1 MVISISEIQIVPIK
15 SKNGMV
21 GFASIIIGDAFYL
34 GSIAIFMRPEGGYR
48 LTYPRRKN
56 TRQNLN
62 FFYPINK
69 EVAHQVELAVIKKY
83 EEIVIDTN

>member
-1 MVISISEIQIVPIK
+1 MISINEIQIVPIE

-21 GFASIIIGDAFYL
+21 GFASVIVANAFYL
-34 GSIAIFMRPEGGYR
+34 GSIAIFTRPEGGYR
-48 LTYPRRKN
+48 LTYPTRKN

-69 EVAHQVELAVIKKY
+69 EVAQQVELAVIKKY
-83 EEIVIDTN
+83 QEIVIDTN